1 MRILKRTPRDDRPS
15 LMPAAVDKDA
25 LRERL
30 ERANYLQARYHAPSD
45 IADAAVRTMD
55 IPGQTL
61 LAIEMREHEREAFTF
76 DYDPF
81 GAL

>member
-1 MRILKRTPRDDRPS
+1 MRILKRANPDPRPS
-15 LMPAAVDKDA
+15 LAPARPDREAM
-25 LRERL
+25 LR
-30 ERANYLQARYHAPSD
+30 RAEYIQARYHAPP
-45 IADAAVRTMD
+45 AAAESAVMNMD

-61 LAIEMREHEREAFTF
+61 LAIEMAEHEREASTF

>member
-1 MRILKRTPRDDRPS
+1 MRIFKRANPDPRPS
-15 LMPAAVDKDA
+15 LAPARPDREAM
-25 LRERL
+25 LR
-30 ERANYLQARYHAPSD
+30 RAEFIQRRYHAPPMEAEKS
-45 IADAAVRTMD
+45 VMTMD

-61 LAIEMREHEREAFTF
+61 LAIEMAEHEREAFTF